1 MYENKGMNDMKRTGT
16 IMAFLAATFYA
27 FSTPISKILL
37 NEIPST
43 MLAGL
48 LYLGAGIGMM
58 VVYGIRK
65 KIIETETEDSLS
77 KNDLKYVIM
86 MVILDIL
93 APILLLLGL
102 SKSSSS
108 SISLLNNLEIV
119 ATSLIALLFFKE
131 KIKPKLWIGIIL
143 ITIASMVLSID
154 GKNLEFNIGSL
165 YALLVCL
172 CWGMENNCTRA
183 ISEKNPFQIV
193 IVKGIF
199 SGFGSLIIALFLRE
213 NIGNYIYVLYALL
226 LGFISY
232 GLSVFTYVVAQRY
245 LGSAKTS
252 AYYAVAPFIG
262 VGLAFIFFRESPYYL
277 FYIALVIMIVGTIF
291 VTLDKFKKE

>member
-1 MYENKGMNDMKRTGT
+1 MKRTGT

-65 KIIETETEDSLS
+65 KIIEKETEDSLS

-165 YALLVCL
+165 YALLACL

-193 IVKGIF
+193 IIKGVF

-245 LGSAKTS
+245 LGT
-252 AYYAVAPFIG
+252 
-262 VGLAFIFFRESPYYL
+262 
-277 FYIALVIMIVGTIF
+277 
-291 VTLDKFKKE
+291 

>member
-1 MYENKGMNDMKRTGT
+1 MKRTGT

>member
-1 MYENKGMNDMKRTGT
+1 MKRTGT

-65 KIIETETEDSLS
+65 KIIEKETEDSLS

-154 GKNLEFNIGSL
+154 GKDLEFNIGSL
-165 YALLVCL
+165 YALLACL
-172 CWGMENNCTRA
+172 CWEMENNCTRA

-193 IVKGIF
+193 IIKGIF